1 MNRLD
6 SLIQEVTNDIEN
18 ISKDGFELILIISTT
33 SKEEE
38 IFLTPIRKSGK
49 YFLLG
54 IVVRYTSEAIKLVQN
69 LNQYFS
75 FIFVDIEK
83 KLSPIFIESESKQY
97 TIDTRN
103 IFHKIFDLVNDE
115 NKIFPFYPNSL
126 TVNSVITNL
135 EKFVINNNDLTVG
148 VVGTGNIGFE
158 ISNHLVKCGVNV
170 IGYNKTISKCM
181 SIQECINSTKP
192 SGVISKFVCQN
203 NIIKLIIESDIILF
217 CAATSECIVDIKYLN
232 ILRSKKLI
240 IDVGKNNLSNEL
252 KQSLN
257 NIKILSVENE
267 LLSFISKKIGQNNS
281 NKKDESSN
289 LLNKIIFNNQW
300 YKLVENGDFAP
311 QNSIIV
317 DSLINTSMVYGMIDN
332 QHNYSRLNYRNSKI
346 ILHAITNSNTR

>member
-6 SLIQEVTNDIEN
+6 SILQEVKNDIEN

-49 YFLLG
+49 YFLIG
-54 IVVRYTSEAIKLVQN
+54 IVIRYTSEAIKLVQN

-83 KLSPIFIESESKQY
+83 KLSPIFISCNSEQY
-97 TIDTRN
+97 KIDTRN
-103 IFHKIFDLVNDE
+103 IFHKIFDLIDDK

-126 TVNSVITNL
+126 TVNSVITSL
-135 EKFVINNNDLTVG
+135 EKFIINNNDLTVG
-148 VVGTGNIGFE
+148 IVGTGNIGFE

-217 CAATSECIVDIKYLN
+217 CAASSECIVDIKYLN

-252 KQSLN
+252 KQSLD

-267 LLSFISKKIGQNNS
+267 LISFINNKIGL
-281 NKKDESSN
+281 NKSSKNDESIN
-289 LLNKIIFNNQW
+289 IIDKILFNNQM
-300 YKLVENGDFAP
+300 YNLIENGDFAP

-317 DSLINTSMVYGMIDN
+317 DSLVNTSMVYGMIDN
-332 QHNYSRLNYRNSKI
+332 NHKYSRLNYHNSKI
-346 ILHAITNSNTR
+346 ILNAITNSYTR